1 MHMDRIEVCV
11 SVKRDLI
18 RGQNRPNTQPKE
30 TYLTLAYLHEV
41 RMCEVDP
48 YFGHMVRRRL
58 AELRKHLFRFLDAPR
73 LKEHCGRP
81 IGRKHVVGLAVE
93 HVGVTVEGPG
103 EILYIYI

>member
-1 MHMDRIEVCV
+1 
-11 SVKRDLI
+11 
-18 RGQNRPNTQPKE
+18 
-30 TYLTLAYLHEV
+30 
-41 RMCEVDP
+41 MCEVDP

-103 EILYIYI
+103 EILYIYIYEYIYIYIYITLDLLELVLGLVLLVLASVLVKP

>member
-1 MHMDRIEVCV
+1 MRDEAQKVHVVALVKFVQRSLIALDRGDV
-11 SVKRDLI
+11 
-18 RGQNRPNTQPKE
+18 
-30 TYLTLAYLHEV
+30 LALHQM